1 MSNFLNNTIDLQK
14 IYNEV
19 KDLDV
24 LIDELQSKFII
35 SGPTIITF
43 SIDNF
48 GEYRAEEGMTWGEW
62 VESEYNTD
70 GYYVGSVPVY
80 GDVICIK
87 DSDSYTWKLMM
98 PSADL
103 VDLWEVTPTDIITN
117 NLYCITERLEFVM

>member
-43 SIDNF
+43 TINNF
-48 GEYRAEEGMTWGEW
+48 GEYQAEEGMTWTEW
-62 VESEYNTD
+62 CESEYSD
-70 GYYVGSVPVY
+70 DMWYA
-80 GDVICIK
+80 GDARV
-87 DSDSYTWKLMM
+87 SN
-98 PSADL
+98 
-103 VDLWEVTPTDIITN
+103 VDDHIATIEGTKVSPNDIIIAN
-117 NLYCITERLEFVM
+117 YNYITVFESWI